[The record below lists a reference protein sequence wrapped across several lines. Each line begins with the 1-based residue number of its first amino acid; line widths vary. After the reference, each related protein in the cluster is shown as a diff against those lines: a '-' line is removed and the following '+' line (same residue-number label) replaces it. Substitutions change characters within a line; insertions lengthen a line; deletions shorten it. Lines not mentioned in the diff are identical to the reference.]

1 MLRGRG
7 RIRGTAKPG
16 HWANFGPRRPRKTVA
31 FLVDAGK
38 AVEPFV
44 PPGDPAAFESALR
57 ERGVEVTDS
66 GTAPVHAAQW
76 RQGGWC
82 GGRGPRRRPYLDGE
96 RMRAQARSV
105 WVRLRF
111 AQPRPGRAADHE
123 PVGGSWQDLAVLS
136 HLVMPRVV
144 AGDTPS
150 AKR

>member
-1 MLRGRG
+1 MFRGRG

-44 PPGDPAAFESALR
+44 PPGDPAAFESVLR

-76 RQGGWC
+76 RQGGWWSWASTPALP
-82 GGRGPRRRPYLDGE
+82 GRRADAGSGALRLGAPSFRPT
-96 RMRAQARSV
+96 QARE
-105 WVRLRF
+105 
-111 AQPRPGRAADHE
+111 GR
-123 PVGGSWQDLAVLS
+123 
-136 HLVMPRVV
+136 
-144 AGDTPS
+144 
-150 AKR
+150 